1 MAEASLIPKH
11 VGFIIDGNRR
21 WAKKHGLP
29 TYEGHLA
36 GYNALKEVA
45 LEVLASGVEYM
56 SIYIFSTENWKR
68 SAEEIKGLM
77 SLILKLFTTDAEMFM
92 KHDVRV
98 QVIGSKEGLDQKIIK
113 SIDALE
119 NKTKQNTAGTLVV
132 CLNYGG
138 QLEIIDA
145 VKKLVQ
151 SGVDVTG
158 ISAESIEQHLYGDD
172 IPAVDLIV
180 RTSGEHRISNFMLW
194 RSAYSEL
201 LFLKKMWPEMTK
213 QDVQVILKEY
223 AKRQRRFG
231 G

>member
-1 MAEASLIPKH
+1 MAELSLIPKH
-11 VGFIIDGNRR
+11 VGFIVDGNRR
-21 WAKKHGLP
+21 WAKRHGLP

-77 SLILKLFTTDAEMFM
+77 SLVLKLFTTDAEMFM
-92 KHDVRV
+92 KHNVRV
-98 QVIGSKEGLDQKIIK
+98 QVIGSRDGLDQKIIK
-113 SIDALE
+113 SIEALE
-119 NKTKQNTAGTLVV
+119 SRTKQNSAGTLVV

-151 SGVDVTG
+151 SGVDAQS
-158 ISAESIEQHLYGDD
+158 ISLESIEQNLYGDN
-172 IPAVDLIV
+172 IPAVDLVV